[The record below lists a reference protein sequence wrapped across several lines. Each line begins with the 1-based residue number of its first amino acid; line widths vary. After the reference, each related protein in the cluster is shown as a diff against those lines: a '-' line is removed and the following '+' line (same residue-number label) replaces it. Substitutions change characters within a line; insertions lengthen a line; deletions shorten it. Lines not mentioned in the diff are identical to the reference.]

1 MLITKIEPEYSEEAR
16 KPKWQGTV
24 VLNVEIDASGQVTDI
39 KVIHELG
46 LGLDQKAMEAVAKS
60 RLKPGT
66 KDGKPVTVQAQVD
79 VNFRL
84 L

>member
-1 MLITKIEPEYSEEAR
+1 LEP
-16 KPKWQGTV
+16 T
-24 VLNVEIDASGQVTDI
+24 
-39 KVIHELG
+39 G

-79 VNFRL
+79 ANFRL